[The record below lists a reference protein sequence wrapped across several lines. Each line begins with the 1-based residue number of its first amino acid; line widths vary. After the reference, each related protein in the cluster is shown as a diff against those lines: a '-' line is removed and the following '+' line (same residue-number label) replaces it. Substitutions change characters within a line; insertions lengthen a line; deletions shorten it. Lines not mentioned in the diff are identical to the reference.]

1 MKKIFNLFIGIAAAA
16 VLAAGITSCEKA
28 DYPDRF
34 RSTDTKPSVSFVRYT
49 YQDVFIEQAYMDELL
64 CIVGN
69 NLKSVREIWFSD
81 QKASLNTS
89 YITDNTLIVS
99 VPASLPVVN
108 TDQMYLVWGS
118 QKDTLAY
125 PFRVLPPAP
134 AVNSMSNEWAKPGE
148 VVTIYGNY
156 FVEDAANPISVS
168 FSGVDVPHDD
178 ITVSMTALTFPLPAG
193 VPAGRVT
200 VTTYSG
206 SGRSKFQYLDDRNI
220 LFDWDGTRGGFA
232 SGYGWRDGSK
242 VLRHPGDDSF
252 SAIDGNYI
260 VFTTDL
266 KGEAGGDWPE
276 DPMSFNYWP
285 DEGSTSAHPEL
296 SSLPTFASYINKYG
310 VGGLVLK
317 FEYLIPA
324 SNPWKSCAMQLM
336 FSGNEQVTSANG
348 NNNYFSDTTFPR
360 GLWRPWES
368 TGSYDTGGKWMTAS
382 FPLTSF
388 IYTCEGKDSG
398 SVIDKSM
405 LTGLTFFVWHGGVN
419 GSDCTPVIAIDNIR
433 VVPAQ

>member
-1 MKKIFNLFIGIAAAA
+1 MKKIFNQLIGIAAAA
-16 VLAAGITSCEKA
+16 LLAAGFTSCEKA

-34 RSTDTKPSVSFVRYT
+34 RPTDTKPSVSFVRYT

-81 QKASLNTS
+81 QKATLNTS

-108 TDQMYLVWGS
+108 TDQMYLVWGAK
-118 QKDTLAY
+118 KDTITY
-125 PFRVLPPAP
+125 PFKVLPPAP

-148 VVTIYGNY
+148 TVTIYGNY
-156 FVEDAANPISVS
+156 FVEDEANPIAVS
-168 FSGVDVPHDD
+168 FSGIDVPHAD
-178 ITVSMTALTFPLPAG
+178 ITLSMTELTFPLPAG
-193 VPAGRVT
+193 VSAGRVT
-200 VTTYSG
+200 VTTYAG
-206 SGRSKFQYLDDRNI
+206 SGRSKFQYMDDRNI
-220 LFDWDGTRGGFA
+220 LFVWDGTRGGFA
-232 SGYGWRDGSK
+232 MGYGWRDGSK
-242 VLRHPGDDSF
+242 VLRHPGDDAF
-252 SAIDGNYI
+252 AAIDGNYI

-266 KGEAGGDWPE
+266 QGEAGADWPE

-285 DEGSTSAHPEL
+285 DPGSSDHPEL
-296 SSLPTFASYINKYG
+296 SSLPTFASYIDKYG

-317 FEYLIPA
+317 FEYLIPS
-324 SNPWKSCAMQLM
+324 SNPWKCQAMQLM
-336 FSGNEQVTSANG
+336 FSGNDDVTIGTATNG
-348 NNNYFSDTTFPR
+348 YFSSDALPR
-360 GLWRPWES
+360 ALWRPWEA

-388 IYTCEGKDSG
+388 TQTCTGKDSG
-398 SVIDKSM
+398 SVIDKSR
-405 LTGLTFFVWHGGVN
+405 LTGLAFFVWHGGID
-419 GSDCTPVIAIDNIR
+419 GTDCTPVIAIDNIR